1 MKSPNK
7 IRERDMD
14 DDFLLSLRSG
24 MDSVEVSRLL
34 TEYLRRDEVISAGQL
49 PINDIRTLLGLDKED
64 LDTLMHTFVSVIL
77 KLIGTEQSKGFKV
90 SIQKNDSTYV
100 IKVIDDDGKEHDV
113 IVYNDSAWNINGVLG
128 VLVDN
133 NGTPT
138 SVLVDDE
145 NGVQHEILVNPSDS
159 DSYAN
164 ENVIRMI
171 SDLQTQVTN
180 LQSKVNQL
188 ESSGS
193 SGGGSS
199 SGGDSALY
207 ENIINEVN
215 LKNEELINRINDY
228 ELIIRELQ
236 RRLSVLESVRDE
248 GDTITET
255 RLSQDIIDKLNKVE
269 EIQSTVDT
277 LDDKYLQV
285 GRMSEGQV
293 IHCVYG
299 NSVVGGRDL
308 VIYATIC
315 VDDDE
320 VAQAESEKRELIINV
335 SSGMKYEYDSEND
348 EYDELPFLGDHKND
362 NVFICNIDTENIQF
376 VVLDDK
382 FIEFAGGGMT
392 GGSGA
397 GVTVTMKS
405 FEIPLN
411 QSVEVERLNNLRK
424 VPPTILIKDKLADSR
439 TYGQYINSEGFVT
452 VSNTTSSFTIYNDSP
467 YILEVVAIMMNSAP
481 GTADSTDD
489 TNTDNT
495 SGGDG
500 E

>member
-14 DDFLLSLRSG
+14 SDFLLSLRSG
-24 MDSVEVSRLL
+24 MDSIEVSRLL
-34 TEYLRRDEVISAGQL
+34 TEYLRRDEVINAGQL
-49 PINDIRTLLGLDKED
+49 PINDIKRLLGLDKED

-77 KLIGTEQSKGFKV
+77 KLIGEEQSKGFKV
-90 SIQKNDSTYV
+90 SIQKNNSTYV
-100 IKVIDDDGKEHDV
+100 IKVIDDKGKEHDV

-128 VLVDN
+128 VLVDE

-145 NGVQHEILVNPSDS
+145 NGVQHEVLVNSSDS

-164 ENVIRMI
+164 ENIIRMI

-188 ESSGS
+188 ESN
-193 SGGGSS
+193 GGGDSS

-207 ENIINEVN
+207 ENIINEMN
-215 LKNEELINRINDY
+215 LKNAELSNRIDNY
-228 ELIIRELQ
+228 ELVIRELQ
-236 RRLSVLESVRDE
+236 RRLSVLESVRDN

-255 RLSQDIIDKLNKVE
+255 RLSQDIIDKLNKVDK
-269 EIQSTVDT
+269 IQSTVDT
-277 LDDKYLQV
+277 LDNKYLQV

-299 NSVVGGRDL
+299 NSIVGGRDL

-315 VDDDE
+315 VDGDE
-320 VAQAESEKRELIINV
+320 VAQAESEKRKLIINV
-335 SSGMKYEYDSEND
+335 SSGMSYEYDSEND

-362 NVFICNIDTENIQF
+362 NVFICNVDTEDIQF

-382 FIEFAGGGMT
+382 FIEFAGGGIA

-397 GVTVTMKS
+397 GITVTMKS
-405 FEIPLN
+405 FEIPMN

-467 YILEVVAIMMNSAP
+467 YILEVIAIMMNSAP
-481 GTADSTDD
+481 GTTEP
-489 TNTDNT
+489 TGGTDNT

>member
-24 MDSVEVSRLL
+24 IDSGEARELL
-34 TEYLRRDEVISAGQL
+34 TEYLRRDEVINAGQL
-49 PINDIRTLLGLDKED
+49 PINDIKRLLGLDRED

-77 KLIGTEQSKGFKV
+77 KLISAEQDNGYKV
-90 SIQKNDSTYV
+90 SIQKNDNIYV
-100 IKVIDDDGKEHDV
+100 IKAVGNDGEEHDI
-113 IVYNDSAWNINGVLG
+113 IVYNDSRWNLVGTTG

-133 NGTPT
+133 DGEPT
-138 SVLVDDE
+138 SILVEDE
-145 NGVQHEILVNPSDS
+145 NGVQHEVIVNAGSSGSGGVSEDI
-159 DSYAN
+159 A
-164 ENVIRMI
+164 RMI
-171 SDLQTQVTN
+171 LDLQTQVDN
-180 LQSKVNQL
+180 LQTKVNQL
-188 ESSGS
+188 EE

-207 ENIINEVN
+207 ENIINEMN
-215 LKNEELINRINDY
+215 QKNSELINRIDDY
-228 ELIIRELQ
+228 ELTIRELQ

-248 GDTITET
+248 GDTVTEE
-255 RLSQDIIDKLNKVE
+255 RLSQDIVDKLNKVD

-277 LDDKYLQV
+277 LDNKYLQV

-299 NSVVGGRDL
+299 NTVVGGRDL

-320 VAQAESEKRELIINV
+320 VAQAESEKRKLIINV
-335 SSGMKYEYDSEND
+335 SNGTKYEYDSEND
-348 EYDELPFLGDHKND
+348 EYDEFPFLGNHKND
-362 NVFICNIDTENIQF
+362 NVFICNVDTENIQF
-376 VVLDDK
+376 VVLNDK
-382 FIEFAGGGMT
+382 FIEFAGGGIA
-392 GGSGA
+392 GGGGGA

-467 YILEVVAIMMNSAP
+467 YILEVMAIMMNSAP
-481 GTADSTDD
+481 GT
-489 TNTDNT
+489 TDNT